1 MSVFDSIEFYVIA
14 AVVAAAV
21 VGLCV
26 RPSSKGE
33 AVTRLLAGRL
43 SAPDDTRRRSAA
55 DDTAHL
61 SAANDTPHLSAD
73 GDDGSDDTPSIELLV
88 EQDGSVTLTR
98 HGLYGLVHASGALSL
113 VVNVAGFDISV
124 EERLTPGRPAADVPE
139 PVEARFTLDFLGAE
153 RYHLRYY
160 SEATG
165 GLAVTPLHVR
175 PGIHIVKPLI

>member
-14 AVVAAAV
+14 AVVASAV

-33 AVTRLLAGRL
+33 AVTRLLAGEL
-43 SAPDDTRRRSAA
+43 SPTR
-55 DDTAHL
+55 
-61 SAANDTPHLSAD
+61 
-73 GDDGSDDTPSIELLV
+73 DDGADSTPSIELLV
-88 EQDGSVTLTR
+88 EEDGSVTLTR
-98 HGLYGLVHASGALSL
+98 RGLDGMVHASGALSL
-113 VVNVAGFDISV
+113 VVNIAGFDISV

-139 PVEARFTLDFLGAE
+139 PAEARFTLDFLGAE
-153 RYHLRYY
+153 RYHMRYY

>member
-1 MSVFDSIEFYVIA
+1 MSVLDSIEFYVIA

-33 AVTRLLAGRL
+33 AVTRLLAGIL
-43 SAPDDTRRRSAA
+43 SAGD
-55 DDTAHL
+55 
-61 SAANDTPHLSAD
+61 
-73 GDDGSDDTPSIELLV
+73 DDGSDATPSIELLV

-98 HGLYGLVHASGALSL
+98 RGLYGMVHASGAMSL

-124 EERLTPGRPAADVPE
+124 EERLTPGRPVADVPE
-139 PVEARFTLDFLGAE
+139 PAEAHFTLDFLGAE

>member
-1 MSVFDSIEFYVIA
+1 MSVFDSIEFYVID

-26 RPSSKGE
+26 RPSSKSE

-43 SAPDDTRRRSAA
+43 SAA
-55 DDTAHL
+55 DDIPRLPVAGDTPRL
-61 SAANDTPHLSAD
+61 SAG
-73 GDDGSDDTPSIELLV
+73 GDDASDDTPSIELLV
-88 EQDGSVTLTR
+88 EEDGSVTLTR
-98 HGLYGLVHASGALSL
+98 RGLDGMVHASGALSL

-124 EERLTPGRPAADVPE
+124 EERLTPGRPEADVPE
-139 PVEARFTLDFLGAE
+139 PAEARFTLDFLGAE

>member
-14 AVVAAAV
+14 AVVASAV

-33 AVTRLLAGRL
+33 AVTRLLAGEL
-43 SAPDDTRRRSAA
+43 SPA
-55 DDTAHL
+55 
-61 SAANDTPHLSAD
+61 
-73 GDDGSDDTPSIELLV
+73 GDDGADSTPSIELLV
-88 EQDGSVTLTR
+88 EEDGSVTLTR
-98 HGLYGLVHASGALSL
+98 RGLDGMVHASGALSL

-139 PVEARFTLDFLGAE
+139 HAEARFTFDFLGAE

>member
-14 AVVAAAV
+14 AVVASAV

-33 AVTRLLAGRL
+33 AVTRLLAGEL
-43 SAPDDTRRRSAA
+43 SPAS
-55 DDTAHL
+55 
-61 SAANDTPHLSAD
+61 
-73 GDDGSDDTPSIELLV
+73 DDGADSTPSIELLV
-88 EQDGSVTLTR
+88 EEDGSVTLTR
-98 HGLYGLVHASGALSL
+98 RGLDGMVHASGALSL

-139 PVEARFTLDFLGAE
+139 PAEARFTLDFLGAE

>member
-14 AVVAAAV
+14 AVVASAV

-33 AVTRLLAGRL
+33 AVTRLLAGEL
-43 SAPDDTRRRSAA
+43 SPAR
-55 DDTAHL
+55 
-61 SAANDTPHLSAD
+61 
-73 GDDGSDDTPSIELLV
+73 DDGADSTPSIELLV
-88 EQDGSVTLTR
+88 EEDGSVTLTR
-98 HGLYGLVHASGALSL
+98 RGLDGMVHASGALSL

-124 EERLTPGRPAADVPE
+124 EERLTPGCPEADVPE
-139 PVEARFTLDFLGAE
+139 PAEARFTLDFLGAE

>member
-1 MSVFDSIEFYVIA
+1 MNILDSIEFYVIA
-14 AVVAAAV
+14 AVAASAV

-33 AVTRLLAGRL
+33 AVTRLLAGE
-43 SAPDDTRRRSAA
+43 
-55 DDTAHL
+55 L
-61 SAANDTPHLSAD
+61 SAATPAPEEPLS
-73 GDDGSDDTPSIELLV
+73 TPKGAEATPAIELLV
-88 EQDGSVTLTR
+88 EPDGSVTLTR
-98 HGLYGLVHASGALSL
+98 LGLDGMVHASGALSL
-113 VVNVAGFDISV
+113 VVNVAGFDISI
-124 EERLTPGRPAADVPE
+124 EERLTPGRPVADTPE
-139 PVEARFTLDFLGAE
+139 PMSARFTLDFLGAE

>member
-43 SAPDDTRRRSAA
+43 FAG
-55 DDTAHL
+55 
-61 SAANDTPHLSAD
+61 

-124 EERLTPGRPAADVPE
+124 EERLTPGRPASDVPE

>member
-14 AVVAAAV
+14 AVVASAV

-33 AVTRLLAGRL
+33 AVTRLLAGEL
-43 SAPDDTRRRSAA
+43 SPA
-55 DDTAHL
+55 
-61 SAANDTPHLSAD
+61 
-73 GDDGSDDTPSIELLV
+73 GDDGADSTPSIELLV
-88 EQDGSVTLTR
+88 EEDGSVTLTR
-98 HGLYGLVHASGALSL
+98 RGLDGMVHASGALSL

-124 EERLTPGRPAADVPE
+124 EERLTPGRPEADVPE
-139 PVEARFTLDFLGAE
+139 PAEARFTLDFLGAE

>member
-14 AVVAAAV
+14 AVVASAV

-33 AVTRLLAGRL
+33 AVTRLLAGEL
-43 SAPDDTRRRSAA
+43 SPA
-55 DDTAHL
+55 DDNGTAD
-61 SAANDTPHLSAD
+61 S
-73 GDDGSDDTPSIELLV
+73 TPSIELLV
-88 EQDGSVTLTR
+88 EEDGSVTLTR
-98 HGLYGLVHASGALSL
+98 RGLDGMVHASGALSL

-124 EERLTPGRPAADVPE
+124 EERLTPGRPEADVPE
-139 PVEARFTLDFLGAE
+139 PAEARFTLDFLGAE

>member
-14 AVVAAAV
+14 AVVASAV

-33 AVTRLLAGRL
+33 AVTRLLAGE
-43 SAPDDTRRRSAA
+43 
-55 DDTAHL
+55 L
-61 SAANDTPHLSAD
+61 SAA
-73 GDDGSDDTPSIELLV
+73 GDAGAYSTPSIELLV
-88 EQDGSVTLTR
+88 EEDGSVTLTR
-98 HGLYGLVHASGALSL
+98 RGLDGMVHASGAMSL

-139 PVEARFTLDFLGAE
+139 PAEARFTLDFLGAE

-165 GLAVTPLHVR
+165 GMAVTPLHVR

>member
-14 AVVAAAV
+14 AVVASAV

-33 AVTRLLAGRL
+33 AVTRLLAGEL
-43 SAPDDTRRRSAA
+43 SPA
-55 DDTAHL
+55 
-61 SAANDTPHLSAD
+61 
-73 GDDGSDDTPSIELLV
+73 GDAGAYSTPSIELLV
-88 EQDGSVTLTR
+88 EEDGSVTLTR
-98 HGLYGLVHASGALSL
+98 QGLDGMVHASGALSL

-124 EERLTPGRPAADVPE
+124 EERLTPGRPAADMPE
-139 PVEARFTLDFLGAE
+139 PAEARFTLDFLGAE
-153 RYHLRYY
+153 RYHMRYY

-165 GLAVTPLHVR
+165 GMAVTPLHVR

>member
-1 MSVFDSIEFYVIA
+1 MSVLDSIEFYVIA

-33 AVTRLLAGRL
+33 VVTRLLAGIL
-43 SAPDDTRRRSAA
+43 SA
-55 DDTAHL
+55 
-61 SAANDTPHLSAD
+61 
-73 GDDGSDDTPSIELLV
+73 GDDDASDATPSIELLV
-88 EQDGSVTLTR
+88 EHDGSVTLTR
-98 HGLYGLVHASGALSL
+98 RGLYGMVHASGAMSL

-124 EERLTPGRPAADVPE
+124 EERLTPGRPVADVPE
-139 PVEARFTLDFLGAE
+139 PAEAHFTLDFLGAE

-175 PGIHIVKPLI
+175 QGIHIVKPLI

>member
-14 AVVAAAV
+14 AVVASAV

-33 AVTRLLAGRL
+33 TVTRLLAGEL
-43 SAPDDTRRRSAA
+43 SPACDDCA
-55 DDTAHL
+55 D
-61 SAANDTPHLSAD
+61 S
-73 GDDGSDDTPSIELLV
+73 TPSIELLV
-88 EQDGSVTLTR
+88 EEDGSVTLTR
-98 HGLYGLVHASGALSL
+98 RGLDGMVHASGALSL

-139 PVEARFTLDFLGAE
+139 PAEARFTLDFLGAE